1 MEGLGRHAAYWGEPD
16 RRSGGLSRSPNLKN
30 AYELKADFAR
40 EVLEE
45 SVRVPVLVDF
55 WATWCGPCRMLSPI
69 LEKLVQEAAGAWKL
83 VTVDT
88 DQHPDLAE
96 VLRIRSIPTVY
107 LFSGGQPIATFS
119 GALPENAVRDWLR
132 RYLPAV
138 TAEQNQPEDPVTQA
152 LQEGRD
158 GDAKRLLSKKIEKD
172 PSDMASRL
180 MLARI
185 LFGDNIEKAAE
196 TVERIPED
204 SEVHEAAL
212 HFLRLRDLVRWAKG
226 KDAGRQVPGPEP
238 DVALYREA
246 IRDMEN
252 GQPDAALEKWLTLV
266 GRNRDLDD
274 DGARKALVA
283 LLTVLGDESPL
294 TRDYRRRLANALF

>member
-1 MEGLGRHAAYWGEPD
+1 M
-16 RRSGGLSRSPNLKN
+16 KN

-45 SVRVPVLVDF
+45 SIRVPVLVDF
-55 WATWCGPCRMLSPI
+55 WAPWCGPCRMLSPI
-69 LEKLVQEAAGAWKL
+69 LEKLAQEAKGTWKL

-96 VLRIRSIPTVY
+96 VLRIRSIPTVF

-119 GALPENAVRDWLR
+119 GALPENGVRDWLR
-132 RYLPAV
+132 RYLPAAPA
-138 TAEQNQPEDPVTQA
+138 AEAPPEDPVARALTQ
-152 LQEGRD
+152 GRED
-158 GDAKRLLSKKIEKD
+158 EAKRLLNEKLKKD
-172 PSDMASRL
+172 PSDVASRV

-185 LFGDNIEKAAE
+185 LFGDDIEKAAE
-196 TVERIPED
+196 TVAAIPED
-204 SEVHEAAL
+204 SEAHETAG
-212 HFLRLRDLVRWAKG
+212 HFLRLRDLARWAKG
-226 KDAGRQVPGPEP
+226 KGSAREVNGPEA

-266 GRNRDLDD
+266 GRNRELDD

-294 TRDYRRRLANALF
+294 TRDYRRRLASTLF